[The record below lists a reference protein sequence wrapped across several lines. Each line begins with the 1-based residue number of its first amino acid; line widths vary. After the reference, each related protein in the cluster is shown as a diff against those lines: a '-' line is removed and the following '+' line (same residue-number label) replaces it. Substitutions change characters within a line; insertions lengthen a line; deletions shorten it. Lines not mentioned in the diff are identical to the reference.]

1 MTKSGYIAIIG
12 KPNVG
17 KSTFINAF
25 MGETISIITRKAQTT
40 RDKILAVY
48 TNENTQIVFLD
59 SPGIHLSKKEINQFM
74 LKEAIS
80 AIKDADLVLFL
91 VEYNNSELDKVNKKI
106 LEYILSKNKPV
117 ILLINKI
124 DKYKTPVKMLE
135 AIEFWKTQAN
145 FSEII
150 PISAF
155 KGFNQKLLLKEFRRY
170 LPEHPFYYPS
180 DFLTDK
186 DERFIV
192 SELIREQILLLTHEE
207 IPYDSAVVID
217 KFLNI
222 ENRVTI
228 DATIVL
234 ARESQKRVIL
244 GNKGSM
250 IKKIRENSQEN
261 AKNVLN
267 KNIKLNIFVKIDKNW
282 STTNEKIEKLG
293 YSNKTDLNDFLL

>member
-1 MTKSGYIAIIG
+1 MTKSGYVAIIG

-25 MGETISIITRKAQTT
+25 IGETISIITRKAQTT

-48 TNENTQIVFLD
+48 TDEDTQIIFLD
-59 SPGIHLSKKEINQFM
+59 SPGIHISQKEINQFM

-91 VEYNNSELDKVNKKI
+91 VEYNNSQMDKVNKKI
-106 LEYILSKNKPV
+106 LDYIFSGKKPI

-124 DKYKTPVKMLE
+124 DKYKSPAKVLE
-135 AIEFWKTQAN
+135 AIDFWKKQAD
-145 FSEII
+145 FDEII

-155 KGFNQKLLLKEFRRY
+155 KGFNQKLLLKEFKKY
-170 LPEHPFYYPS
+170 LPQHPFYYPI

-222 ENRVTI
+222 ENKVTI

-250 IKKIRENSQEN
+250 IKKIRENAQEK
-261 AKNVLN
+261 AMAVLGRSV
-267 KNIKLNIFVKIDKNW
+267 KLKLFVKIDKNW
-282 STTNEKIEKLG
+282 STVNEKIEKLG
-293 YSNKTDLNDFLL
+293 YSNQTDLSDFL

>member
-1 MTKSGYIAIIG
+1 MIKSGYIAIIG

-17 KSTFINAF
+17 KSTFINSF

-48 TNENTQIVFLD
+48 TDKDTQIIFLD
-59 SPGIHLSKKEINQFM
+59 SPGIHISKKEINQFM

-91 VEYNNSELDKVNKKI
+91 VEYHNSQMDHVNKKI
-106 LEYILSKNKPV
+106 LDYTLSKNKPV

-124 DKYKTPVKMLE
+124 DKYKSPVKMLE
-135 AIEFWKTQAN
+135 AIDFWKKQAD

-155 KGFNQKLLLKEFRRY
+155 KGFNRKLLLKEFRKY
-170 LPEHPFYYPS
+170 LPEHPFYYPE
-180 DFLTDK
+180 DYLTDK

-222 ENRVTI
+222 DGKITI

-250 IKKIRENSQEN
+250 IKKIRENAQEN
-261 AKNVLN
+261 AVNVLN

-282 STTNEKIEKLG
+282 STVNEKIEKLG
-293 YSNKTDLNDFLL
+293 YSNQTDLSDFL

>member
-25 MGETISIITRKAQTT
+25 IGETISIITRKAQTT

-48 TNENTQIVFLD
+48 TDENTQIIFLD
-59 SPGIHLSKKEINQFM
+59 SPGIHISKKEINQFM

-91 VEYNNSELDKVNKKI
+91 VEYNNSQMDKVNKKI
-106 LEYILSKNKPV
+106 LDYTLSKNKPI

-135 AIEFWKTQAN
+135 AIDFWKKQADFN
-145 FSEII
+145 EII

-155 KGFNQKLLLKEFRRY
+155 KGFNQKLLLKEFKKY
-170 LPEHPFYYPS
+170 LPEHPFYYPT

-186 DERFIV
+186 DERFII

-222 ENRVTI
+222 ENNITV

-244 GNKGSM
+244 GSKGTM
-250 IKKIRENSQEN
+250 IKKIRENAQEN
-261 AKNVLN
+261 AINILN
-267 KNIKLNIFVKIDKNW
+267 KNIKLKIFVKIDKNW
-282 STTNEKIEKLG
+282 STVNEKIEKLG
-293 YSNKTDLNDFLL
+293 YSNKTDLSDFL

>member
-1 MTKSGYIAIIG
+1 MKKSGYIAIIG

-17 KSTFINAF
+17 KSTFINSF
-25 MGETISIITRKAQTT
+25 FGETISIITRKAQTT

-48 TNENTQIVFLD
+48 TDDDTQIIFLD
-59 SPGIHLSKKEINQFM
+59 SPGIHISKKEINQFM

-80 AIKDADLVLFL
+80 AINDADLVLFL
-91 VEYNNSELDKVNKKI
+91 IEHNNSTIDKVNKKI
-106 LEYILSKNKPV
+106 LDYTLSKKKPM

-124 DKYKTPVKMLE
+124 DKYKNPAMVME
-135 AIEFWKTQAN
+135 AIQFWQKQAD
-145 FSEII
+145 FDEII

-155 KGFNQKLLLKEFRRY
+155 KGFNKKLLLRDFRKY

-180 DFLTDK
+180 DYLTDK

-207 IPYDSAVVID
+207 IPYDSAVIIE
-217 KFLNI
+217 KFLEI
-222 ENRVTI
+222 EGKVTI

-250 IKKIRENSQEN
+250 IQKIRENSQEN
-261 AKNVLN
+261 IIKVLN
-267 KNIKLNIFVKIDKNW
+267 KKIKLKIFVKIDKNW
-282 STTNEKIEKLG
+282 STINEKIEKLG
-293 YSNKTDLNDFLL
+293 YNNKTDLNDFLI

>member
-25 MGETISIITRKAQTT
+25 IGETISIITRKAQTT

-48 TNENTQIVFLD
+48 TDEDTQIIFLD
-59 SPGIHLSKKEINQFM
+59 SPGIHISKKEINQFM

-91 VEYNNSELDKVNKKI
+91 VKYNNSQMDKVNKKI
-106 LEYILSKNKPV
+106 LDYTLSKNKPI

-135 AIEFWKTQAN
+135 AIDFWKKQAN
-145 FSEII
+145 FNEII

-155 KGFNQKLLLKEFRRY
+155 KGFNQKLLLKEFKRY
-170 LPEHPFYYPS
+170 LPEHPFYYPT

-222 ENRVTI
+222 ENNVTV

-244 GNKGSM
+244 GSKGSM
-250 IKKIRENSQEN
+250 IKKIRENAQEN
-261 AKNVLN
+261 AINVLN
-267 KNIKLNIFVKIDKNW
+267 KNIKLKIFVKIDKNW
-282 STTNEKIEKLG
+282 SSVNEKIEKLG
-293 YSNKTDLNDFLL
+293 YSNQTDLNDFL